1 MADSI
6 AIHLKIVLL
15 IGGFKMDMV
24 VGDFL
29 LNLINQGAVT
39 LLETKGGEL
48 LNSIHTV
55 VYVTLILSI
64 TIYGVLIMT
73 GDMASSGK
81 KLLITCL
88 WVVVAMEVTNPE
100 FYFNF
105 VITTVIQTK
114 NNLASFL
121 LAGDNGNTLFEGL
134 SVSFSKIFGHALALI
149 DSGGMTNLAPVLAG
163 LSIFVIYGI
172 YYASIVANLLFCDL
186 VIYVLF
192 LLGLMIIPLSAF
204 QTFRGIFKSWVTIIS
219 KYCLVFIISAMI
231 ISLLNNVNTYLI
243 QQLLIESYQNGEVES
258 GILSP
263 YFGATLL
270 MGIFGAY
277 LMTKA
282 MELSGE
288 LTGGAMSDGSTGMK
302 SISNTVKSGLN
313 GLNQGSNMA
322 GKGIKALKAARAAK
336 VAG

>member
-1 MADSI
+1 
-6 AIHLKIVLL
+6 
-15 IGGFKMDMV
+15 MDV
-24 VGDFL
+24 PVGDFL
-29 LNLINQGAVT
+29 LNLINNGAY
-39 LLETKGGEL
+39 LLLQSKGGEL
-48 LNSIHTV
+48 LNAMHTV
-55 VYVTLILSI
+55 VSATLLLSI
-64 TIYGVLIMT
+64 AIYGVLIMT
-73 GDMASSGK
+73 GDLTASGK
-81 KLLITCL
+81 KLTITCL
-88 WVVVAMEVTNPE
+88 WVVIAMGVTDPDIYLNSIINP
-100 FYFNF
+100 
-105 VITTVIQTK
+105 IIQTK
-114 NNLASFL
+114 NNLSSFL
-121 LAGDNGNTLFEGL
+121 LMGDSNKTLFEGL
-134 SVSFSKIFGHALALI
+134 SDSFSRIFGHAVALI
-149 DSGGMTNLAPVLAG
+149 DSGGMTNLTPVLAG

-172 YYASIVANLLFCDL
+172 YYTAIVANLLFCDL

-204 QTFRGIFKSWVTIIS
+204 ETFRGIFKSWVTIIS

-231 ISLLNNVNTYLI
+231 ISLLNTVNAYLI

-263 YFGATLL
+263 YFGAALL

-302 SISNTVKSGLN
+302 SISNTVKTGLN
-313 GLNQGSNMA
+313 GLNQGSKMGGNA
-322 GKGIKALKAARAAK
+322 LKAMKAARAAK